1 MKTTILRCIFTVACA
16 LAAIATLP
24 AAAQTIA
31 LRGRVSEQGES
42 IDKASVIATQLA
54 TGAVVRTTSDAAGG
68 YVLDTLG
75 AGAWRVVATAPSGAQ
90 AAQRI
95 TLRPG
100 SAVSLH
106 LSLHRLSVVLAPVVI
121 VGPRGAGD
129 GTPTATLVRVI
140 EEPPKPK
147 KSLPP
152 PIEEGLPERGL
163 RLAPLVARPVLLGA
177 AEDGEPMSPVPW
189 RLDPVPAP
197 SFALASASAS
207 GEGLALEHIDWPLEG
222 RLHEMSVAV
231 RSTRFDSMG
240 LADVR

>member
-1 MKTTILRCIFTVACA
+1 MKRIILRRIFTVACA
-16 LAAIATLP
+16 LAAIASVP

-42 IDKASVIATQLA
+42 IDKASVTATQLA
-54 TGAVVRTTSDAAGG
+54 TGAVVRTTSDAEGG
-68 YVLDTLG
+68 YVLDALG
-75 AGAWRVVATAPSGAQ
+75 SGAWRVVATAPSGAQ

-147 KSLPP
+147 KAQPLPV
-152 PIEEGLPERGL
+152 EEALPERGL
-163 RLAPLVARPVLLGA
+163 RFAPLLPRPVLGV
-177 AEDGEPMSPVPW
+177 AEDAEATSPMAW

-207 GEGLALEHIDWPLEG
+207 GEGLALEHIDWPHEG
-222 RLHEMSVAV
+222 RLHAMSLAV
-231 RSTRFDSMG
+231 RSTRFDPMG
-240 LADVR
+240 LADAR